1 MSIQQNDES
10 YKDCNSI
17 LCHTIVSSSQGFH
30 PTKVGMHNYYRTASV
45 YLLQCMVALNILF
58 ARQQL
63 NLRILTKLHVMGF
76 NLHGGCLYACMLVPN
91 TRFGRS
97 LQVCKHRNSNS
108 GSRNSKKGFNSIGC
122 RSHMQGCGG
131 TVPAAEDV
139 STFESMQSHRQQK
152 GWGYGAV
159 APPDFKSIP

>member
-45 YLLQCMVALNILF
+45 YLLQCMLALNILF

-63 NLRILTKLHVMGF
+63 NLCILTKLHIMGF
-76 NLHGGCLYACMLVPN
+76 NLHRGCLYVCWFQRLDMIDLYKYK
-91 TRFGRS
+91 
-97 LQVCKHRNSNS
+97 CKHRNSSS
-108 GSRNSKKGFNSIGC
+108 GSRSSKRVSISYG
-122 RSHMQGCGG
+122 SHMQGVEAQFRLLRMFQLLKTCN
-131 TVPAAEDV
+131 
-139 STFESMQSHRQQK
+139 HRQQK
-152 GWGYGAV
+152 GWGYGAA
-159 APPDFKSIP
+159 APPDFKST